1 MNKIIISLFL
11 LLTTYSQGHAQE
23 KLTPREILDRTSE
36 KMMAKGGVSANFET
50 TIFQGTT
57 PQDNITGSIDMLG
70 EKYVLKTSAICTW
83 YNGKDQ
89 WNLIQDNKEVTL
101 VEPTPDELQVASPNA
116 FLTIYKEGFNL
127 STQKAELRGRN
138 IYDISLKPK
147 KRKQEPSVIIIS
159 VDQETFYPMCIRV
172 RNQGNWTRFSIN
184 DLKVGANLT
193 DSHFNYPA
201 QAYPE
206 YELIDMR

>member
-1 MNKIIISLFL
+1 MNKIIISLCL
-11 LLTTYSQGHAQE
+11 LLMAYTQCFAQ
-23 KLTPREILDRTSE
+23 KNLTSREILDRTSE
-36 KMMAKGGVSANFET
+36 KMKAQGGISANFVT
-50 TIFQGTT
+50 TTFTGTI

-101 VEPTPDELQVASPNA
+101 VEPSQEELQTASPNA
-116 FLTIYKEGFNL
+116 FLGIYKEGFNL
-127 STQKAELRGRN
+127 STQKAELRGRK
-138 IYDISLKPK
+138 IYDVSLKPK
-147 KRKQEPSVIIIS
+147 KRKQEPSIIIIS
-159 VDQETFYPMCIRV
+159 IDQETFYPMCIRV

-184 DLKVGANLT
+184 DLKVGTGLT
-193 DSHFNYPA
+193 DSHFNYPTLT
-201 QAYPE
+201 YPD